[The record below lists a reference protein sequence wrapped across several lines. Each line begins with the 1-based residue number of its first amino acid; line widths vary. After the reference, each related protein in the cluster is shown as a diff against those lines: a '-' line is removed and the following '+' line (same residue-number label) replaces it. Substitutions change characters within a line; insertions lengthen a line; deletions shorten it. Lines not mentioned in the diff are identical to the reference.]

1 MNRVQHSPA
10 AAPVPAAERLQ
21 ALDVLRGF
29 ALLGILLMNIEAFVA
44 PLTEALTGI
53 DPSLSGL
60 DLWADGAIFILVQ
73 GKFYA
78 LFSLLF
84 GMGFAIMLERAAG
97 SGGLGTT
104 LYLRRLLVLLGIG
117 AVHALLVWS
126 GDILLVYATMGLVML
141 ALFRSTPASRM
152 RWWGLGI
159 FLLPIVLTWLFA
171 LSVEASRG
179 DPEAA
184 EAMSRSLAGQARQ
197 FQAVG
202 ELQRVAHG
210 PGGSYAA
217 SVMAN
222 ITVVSMMFLGYLP
235 IFGPTILGLFLIGA
249 WFIRSGAI
257 ADPGANLKLFRSL
270 LRSGVFVG
278 LPLVVLGAWLVPTMD
293 PGRMDFVVA
302 AATTAN
308 LVGSLLM
315 ALGYLAG
322 VVLLLQVPG
331 WAARLAVLAPAGRMA
346 LTNYLTQSVVCTLVF
361 YGYGLGYYE
370 QLPRSWQVPFVLA
383 LFCGQVMFS
392 HWWLARFRFG
402 PVEWVWRSLTYLRPQ
417 PMRIARVAGGTAA

>member
-1 MNRVQHSPA
+1 MDRVRVSGA
-10 AAPVPAAERLQ
+10 VAPVAAAERLE

-44 PLTEALTGI
+44 PLMDALTGI
-53 DPSLSGL
+53 DPSLSGA
-60 DLWADGAIFILVQ
+60 DLWADAAIFILVQ

-84 GMGFAIMLERAAG
+84 GMGFAIMLDRAARSG
-97 SGGLGTT
+97 SAGTV

-141 ALFRSTPASRM
+141 AFFRSTPAARL

-159 FLLPIVLTWLFA
+159 FLVPIVITWLFA
-171 LSVEASRG
+171 LSVEAARH

-184 EAMSRSLAGQARQ
+184 EAVSRSLAAQSQQ
-197 FQAVG
+197 FQALG
-202 ELQRVAHG
+202 ELQREAYG
-210 PGGSYAA
+210 PGGSYMA
-217 SVMAN
+217 SVEAN
-222 ITVVSMMFLGYLP
+222 VATVAMMFAGYLP

-257 ADPGANLKLFRSL
+257 ADADANPGLFRNL
-270 LRSGVFVG
+270 AMLGGFIG
-278 LPLVVLGAWLVPTMD
+278 LPLVVLGAWLMPTMD
-293 PGRMDFVVA
+293 PGRMDLVVA

-308 LVGSLLM
+308 LLGSLLM

-322 VVLLLQVPG
+322 VVLLLQVG
-331 WAARLAVLAPAGRMA
+331 RWAPRLAMLAPAGRMA
-346 LTNYLTQSVVCTLVF
+346 LTNYLIQSVVCTLVF
-361 YGYGLGYYE
+361 YGYGLGFYE
-370 QLPRSWQVPFVLA
+370 QLPRAWQVPFVLA
-383 LFCGQVMFS
+383 LFCAQVVLS

-402 PVEWVWRSLTYLRPQ
+402 PAEWMWRSLTYLRLQ
-417 PMRIARVAGGTAA
+417 PMRLDRVAGHTAP